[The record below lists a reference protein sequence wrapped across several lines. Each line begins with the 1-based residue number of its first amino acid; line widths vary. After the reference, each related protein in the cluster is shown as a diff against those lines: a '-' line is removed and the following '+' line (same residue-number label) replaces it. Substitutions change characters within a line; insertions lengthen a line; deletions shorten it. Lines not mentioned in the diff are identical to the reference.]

1 MNETVFPLHRVNRAR
16 ALILTALLPVD
27 AGWAQTKPNIPLFS
41 VELRIVVLQATVK
54 NKAGEMVTGLKRE
67 AFTVFED
74 GKRQPV
80 TLFNREDVPVS
91 LGIAI
96 DNSGSM
102 RLKREKVEA
111 AALALVGASN
121 PTDEVFV
128 LNFGDKV
135 RVDVPFTQSL
145 ALLEAGIAR
154 VDSIGGTALRDA
166 IEAGETYLDQR
177 ARHKRRALLVITD
190 GVDNASTVTAEGIR
204 KHADR
209 SEVTIHA
216 IGLLSDEQ
224 PARAAKARHDL
235 DDLTEATGGIAYF
248 PKGLDEVSAIALDLA
263 HQIRSQYTIA
273 YTPLRQELDGSY
285 RKLRV
290 EAKGFVDLKVRAR
303 AGYVAAPRPSS
314 P

>member
-1 MNETVFPLHRVNRAR
+1 MTESVFPPRPAIFLSVF
-16 ALILTALLPVD
+16 ILTELLLVD
-27 AGWAQTKPNIPLFS
+27 SVRAQTKVKIPVFS
-41 VELRIVVLQATVK
+41 VELRVVVLQATVK
-54 NKAGEMVTGLKRE
+54 NKAGEMVTDLRRD

-74 GKRQPV
+74 GKRQSIS
-80 TLFNREDVPVS
+80 LFNREDVPVS

-111 AALALVGASN
+111 AALALVRASN
-121 PTDEVFV
+121 PEDEVFV

-135 RVDVPFTQSL
+135 RLDVPFTQDL
-145 ALLEAGIAR
+145 ALLEAGITRA
-154 VDSIGGTALRDA
+154 DSVGGTALRDA
-166 IEAGETYLDQR
+166 IEAGETYLDQH
-177 ARHKRRALLVITD
+177 ARHKRKALLVISD
-190 GVDNASTVTAEGIR
+190 GVDNASIATASLIR
-204 KHADR
+204 RHADR

-216 IGLLSDEQ
+216 IGLLGDEP
-224 PARAAKARHDL
+224 PARASKARHDL
-235 DDLTEATGGIAYF
+235 DDLTEASGGMAYF
-248 PKGLDEVSAIALDLA
+248 PSGLDEVSAVALDLA

-290 EAKGFVDLKVRAR
+290 VAKGPVDLKVRAR
-303 AGYVAAPRPSS
+303 AGYLAVPQPTS

>member
-1 MNETVFPLHRVNRAR
+1 VNERAFPLRRLACARVA
-16 ALILTALLPVD
+16 ILTASLLVD
-27 AGWAQTKPNIPLFS
+27 TGWAQVKPKAPVFS

-54 NKAGEMVTGLKRE
+54 NRAGQMVTDLKSD

-111 AALALVGASN
+111 AALALVRASN
-121 PTDEVFV
+121 PDDEVFV

-135 RVDVPFTQSL
+135 RLDVPFTQDL
-145 ALLEAGIAR
+145 ALLERGVAR
-154 VDSIGGTALRDA
+154 VDSLGGTALRDA
-166 IEAGETYLDQR
+166 IEAGETYLDQH
-177 ARHKRRALLVITD
+177 ARHKRKALLVITD
-190 GVDNASTVTAEGIR
+190 GMDNASTVGASDIR
-204 KHADR
+204 RHADR

-216 IGLLSDEQ
+216 IGLLSEEQ

-235 DDLTEATGGIAYF
+235 DDLTEATGGMVYF
-248 PKGLDEVSAIALDLA
+248 PSGLDEVSAVALDLA

-290 EAKGFVDLKVRAR
+290 VAKGPGDLQVRAR
-303 AGYVAAPRPSS
+303 AGYLAAPQTNS

>member
-1 MNETVFPLHRVNRAR
+1 MTERVFPSRRAIVVR
-16 ALILTALLPVD
+16 IFILSALLLVD
-27 AGWAQTKPNIPLFS
+27 AALAQTKPKTPVFS
-41 VELRIVVLQATVK
+41 VELRIVALQATVK
-54 NKAGEMVTGLKRE
+54 NNAGEMVTDLKRE

-74 GKRQPV
+74 GKRQPI

-111 AALALVGASN
+111 AALAFVRASN
-121 PTDEVFV
+121 PQDEVFV

-135 RVDVPFTQSL
+135 RVDVPLTQDV
-145 ALLEAGIAR
+145 AVLEAGIAR
-154 VDSIGGTALRDA
+154 VDAIGGTALRDA
-166 IEAGETYLDQR
+166 VEAGETYLDQH

-190 GVDNASTVTAEGIR
+190 GVDNASTITAQEIR
-204 KHADR
+204 QHADR
-209 SEVTIHA
+209 SEVAIHA

-224 PARAAKARHDL
+224 PARAKKARHDL
-235 DDLTEATGGIAYF
+235 DDLTEATGGIVYF
-248 PKGLDEVSAIALDLA
+248 PSGLDEVSASALDLA
-263 HQIRSQYTIA
+263 HQIRSQYTLA

-290 EAKGFVDLKVRAR
+290 VAKGSVDLKVRAR
-303 AGYVAAPRPSS
+303 PGYLAVPQPTS